1 MAELYEF
8 NGLFQPKWFTD
19 HVLNEIT
26 VWSEYKENQ
35 ADKLLKIQ
43 PNPDKLQ
50 TSLSDYSLRD
60 SILECHNGKLLKI
73 SVCLLVYAKML
84 SQAQPAPWG
93 QKMPGDRAGRGGSLC
108 LSGARDSVMTFSS
121 QGWCL
126 WGSSCGAVTAAHPM
140 DIYPCSNASERPM
153 KSYDLGKVT
162 WLKKSR
168 ECTRQ
173 MQFLHITENFS
184 L

>member
-19 HVLNEIT
+19 HNLNEIT
-26 VWSEYKENQ
+26 IWSEYKENQ

-50 TSLSDYSLRD
+50 TSLSKYSLRD

-73 SVCLLVYAKML
+73 CVCLLVYAKML
-84 SQAQPAPWG
+84 SQAQPAPCG
-93 QKMPGDRAGRGGSLC
+93 QKAPGDRAGRGDCCACQGSGTQCWL
-108 LSGARDSVMTFSS
+108 LSS

-126 WGSSCGAVTAAHPM
+126 LGSSCGAATAAHPM
-140 DIYPCSNASERPM
+140 GNLSLWQCQWETYEKLRPK
-153 KSYDLGKVT
+153 KSY
-162 WLKKSR
+162 
-168 ECTRQ
+168 
-173 MQFLHITENFS
+173 MA
-184 L
+184 